1 MDFIRL
7 GDYNRM
13 TVVREVDFGVYLD
26 GGDEGDVLLPA
37 RYVPDG
43 CKEGDELDVFVYLDN
58 EERLVATT
66 EEPLAKVGD
75 FALLRVA
82 WTNDYGAFLDWG
94 LLKDLFVPF
103 SEQEGKMVKGN
114 SYLVYVTIDRK
125 SYRIYASAR
134 LDKFLS
140 RTKPPYETDE
150 EVDIIVWRRTDLG
163 WKVIVNGNHSG
174 LVFAN
179 EVFRDLKTGD
189 RLKGYVKRVRTD
201 GKIDIALQR
210 YGVAGDDDSS
220 MRLLSAI
227 EAQRGFLPL
236 NDNSSPD
243 EIYSML
249 GMSKKAFKRAAGKL
263 YKQRLIIIDDDG
275 LRLAAGRPDKQIKIK
290 ER

>member
-1 MDFIRL
+1 MHIIL
-7 GDYNRM
+7 GDYNNLKIVKR
-13 TVVREVDFGVYLD
+13 VSFGLYLD
-26 GGDEGDVLLPA
+26 GDEDGEILLPA
-37 RYVPDG
+37 KYVPDG
-43 CKEGDELDVFVYLDN
+43 YDIGDIIKVFVYLDN

-210 YGVAGDDDSS
+210 HGVAGDDDFS

-243 EIYSML
+243 EISSML

>member
-1 MDFIRL
+1 MHIIL
-7 GDYNRM
+7 GDYNNLEIVKR
-13 TVVREVDFGVYLD
+13 VSFGLYLD
-26 GGDEGDVLLPA
+26 GDEDGEILLPA
-37 RYVPDG
+37 KYVPDG
-43 CKEGDELDVFVYLDN
+43 YDIGDIIKVFVYFDN

-210 YGVAGDDDSS
+210 HGVAGDDDSS

-275 LRLAAGRPDKQIKIK
+275 LRLAAGCPDKQIKIK

>member
-1 MDFIRL
+1 M
-7 GDYNRM
+7 
-13 TVVREVDFGVYLD
+13 
-26 GGDEGDVLLPA
+26 
-37 RYVPDG
+37 
-43 CKEGDELDVFVYLDN
+43 
-58 EERLVATT
+58 
-66 EEPLAKVGD
+66 
-75 FALLRVA
+75 
-82 WTNDYGAFLDWG
+82 
-94 LLKDLFVPF
+94 
-103 SEQEGKMVKGN
+103 
-114 SYLVYVTIDRK
+114 
-125 SYRIYASAR
+125 
-134 LDKFLS
+134 
-140 RTKPPYETDE
+140 
-150 EVDIIVWRRTDLG
+150 DIIVWRRTDLG

-210 YGVAGDDDSS
+210 HGVAGDDDSS

>member
-1 MDFIRL
+1 MRIIL
-7 GDYNRM
+7 GDYNNLKIVKR
-13 TVVREVDFGVYLD
+13 VSFGLYLD
-26 GGDEGDVLLPA
+26 GDEDGEILLPA
-37 RYVPDG
+37 KYVPDG
-43 CKEGDELDVFVYLDN
+43 YDIGDIIKVFVYLDN

-82 WTNDYGAFLDWG
+82 WTNDYGAFLDWR

-210 YGVAGDDDSS
+210 HGVAGDDDSS

>member
-1 MDFIRL
+1 MHIIL
-7 GDYNRM
+7 GDYNNLEIVKR
-13 TVVREVDFGVYLD
+13 VSFGLYLD
-26 GGDEGDVLLPA
+26 GDEDGEILLPA
-37 RYVPDG
+37 KYVPDG
-43 CKEGDELDVFVYLDN
+43 YDIGDIIKVFVYLDN

-210 YGVAGDDDSS
+210 HGVAGDDDSS

-275 LRLAAGRPDKQIKIK
+275 LRLAAGRPDKQTKIK

>member
-1 MDFIRL
+1 MHIIL
-7 GDYNRM
+7 GDYNNLKIVKR
-13 TVVREVDFGVYLD
+13 VSFGLYLD
-26 GGDEGDVLLPA
+26 GDEDGEILLPA
-37 RYVPDG
+37 KYVPDG
-43 CKEGDELDVFVYLDN
+43 YDIGDIIKVFVYLDN

-210 YGVAGDDDSS
+210 HGVAGDDDSS

-275 LRLAAGRPDKQIKIK
+275 LRLAAGCPDKQIKIK

>member
-1 MDFIRL
+1 MHIIL
-7 GDYNRM
+7 GDYNNLEIVKR
-13 TVVREVDFGVYLD
+13 VSFGLYLD
-26 GGDEGDVLLPA
+26 GDEDGEILLPA
-37 RYVPDG
+37 KYVPDG
-43 CKEGDELDVFVYLDN
+43 YDIGDIIKVFVYLDN

-210 YGVAGDDDSS
+210 HGVVGDDDSS